1 MIVLLLLY
9 CLFADNISIDER
21 LRTMPVL
28 NDNLMGE
35 GIEYVTLDEC
45 RLIADE
51 SLVAEQTNYNVENIT
66 GVSDVQHSMH
76 NTPGVKVLVQPLFV
90 QEGKMNFSD
99 IFIN

>member
-1 MIVLLLLY
+1 
-9 CLFADNISIDER
+9 
-21 LRTMPVL
+21 MPVL
-28 NDNLMGE
+28 NDNLMGD

-66 GVSDVQHSMH
+66 CVTDVQHSMQ

-90 QEGKMNFSD
+90 QQGKLNFCD
-99 IFIN
+99 IFFELLFICMIIGIFVF

>member
-1 MIVLLLLY
+1 MLHSS
-9 CLFADNISIDER
+9 FTDSNSIDER
-21 LRTMPVL
+21 LRIMPVL

-76 NTPGVKVLVQPLFV
+76 NTPGVKVLVQPLFL
-90 QEGKMNFSD
+90 QQGKL
-99 IFIN
+99 IFGGILVEL